1 MKHKMI
7 ILSFLVMISIF
18 NSAISSAQVVGASY
32 TCEVLG
38 VQSSADGGVWVFL
51 TDKNGAFANKKF
63 HFSSQEGEGESFQ
76 LAIFLT
82 ALSINKSVKITVA
95 PDDNL
100 AINYFKIN
108 R

>member
-1 MKHKMI
+1 MI
-7 ILSFLVMISIF
+7 FLLLLVMSFIF
-18 NSAISSAQVVGASY
+18 HSGLSSAQVAGGSY

-51 TDKNGAFANKKF
+51 TDKNGGFTNKKF
-63 HFSSQEGEGESFQ
+63 YFATQEGEGESFQ

-82 ALSINKSVKITVA
+82 ALSTNKAVKITLA

-100 AINYFKIN
+100 AINYFKIL

>member
-1 MKHKMI
+1 MRQKIIIVAFLCMI
-7 ILSFLVMISIF
+7 LIF
-18 NSAISSAQVVGASY
+18 NSTISMAQAVGASY
-32 TCEVLG
+32 TCEVIG

-63 HFSSQEGEGESFQ
+63 HFASQEGEGESFQ

-82 ALSINKSVKITVA
+82 ALSINRSVRITLA
-95 PDDNL
+95 SDDNL
-100 AINYFKIN
+100 AINYYKIN